1 VCLMLDVHI
10 ALPANDRRAIA
21 QIEDEELQR
30 TADRP
35 LSRLVTPLSCRQDR
49 KLYVPTS
56 RSVCLFQCVLIS
68 LFGIRVLLF
77 VVESNLTTLASDVQ
91 VSPETDSRQ
100 SLARAAR
107 HAARDRSQMLTRE
120 EIFLP

>member
-10 ALPANDRRAIA
+10 ALPANDRSAIA

-68 LFGIRVLLF
+68 LVEIRVLLF
-77 VVESNLTTLASDVQ
+77 VVGSNLTTCAHDVQ
-91 VSPETDSRQ
+91 VSQEGDSITSET
-100 SLARAAR
+100 LAALLSARSVAA
-107 HAARDRSQMLTRE
+107 A
-120 EIFLP
+120 